1 MHDDTISM
9 KLRGPT
15 HSDGNGSWYKIGVH
29 FNGKPF
35 FGKEWEHSGREEDDL
50 NTGDSIINVGKIV
63 GKWVGVKVIYDL
75 IERLEIITCNL
86 FVIFQ

>member
-9 KLRGPT
+9 KRRGPT

-35 FGKEWEHSGREEDDL
+35 FGKEWEHSAAEKRM
-50 NTGDSIINVGKIV
+50 I
-63 GKWVGVKVIYDL
+63 
-75 IERLEIITCNL
+75 
-86 FVIFQ
+86 